1 MGGNNSTEVQVVEPV
16 PKPFQIPTI
25 PFWDGQP
32 VLIMWVPV
40 DIEYKPGCCTRS
52 ITTSINQLLDAI
64 VAENTAGNG
73 FKLASVFFPLW
84 HEPYGPEPI
93 KLAYSDKWCSMLSYA
108 RAMCI
113 FQKDSSSSTEK
124 FISMTST
131 VESKLLYSS
140 AYQFK
145 SEGHEEINEK
155 LVEAGLY
162 YIFSVSFT
170 VKFGN

>member
-25 PFWDGQP
+25 PSWDGQP

-52 ITTSINQLLDAI
+52 ITASINQLLDAI
-64 VAENTAGNG
+64 VAENTAANG
-73 FKLASVFFPLW
+73 FRLASVFFPFW
-84 HEPYGPEPI
+84 HKPYKQEPI
-93 KLAYSDKWCSMLSYA
+93 KLRHSGNVCFNSMLSYA

-113 FQKDSSSSTEK
+113 FQKDPSSTEK
-124 FISMTST
+124 LTSMTST
-131 VESKLLYSS
+131 VETKLIYSS

-155 LVEAGLY
+155 LVEAGL
-162 YIFSVSFT
+162 
-170 VKFGN
+170 